1 MRYSALTQ
9 RITGEGAAAWQIH
22 DRALAM
28 REQGR
33 DVLLLSV
40 GDPDFDTPR
49 AIVDAAVDSLRAGDT
64 HYCDVRGL
72 HGLRASIAG
81 RHRRR
86 SGQSVG
92 AEHVTV
98 LPGAQC
104 AVYAVAQCL
113 LDPGDEVILA
123 EPMYVTYE
131 AVFGACGAKVIPVAV
146 CPENAFRV
154 EPADVARLITPRTRA
169 LLLNSPNNPSGASL
183 RLPTWQA
190 LAQLCIEHDLWL
202 ISDEVYSDLLYE
214 GEHVSPASLP
224 GMAERTATIN
234 SLSKSH
240 AMTGW
245 RIGWVIGPEPLASH
259 LANLSLCML
268 FGLPEFVQRAALVAL
283 ETDLPE
289 VAHMHAEYR
298 LRRDLVCAALEGCP
312 GLKPVWP
319 DGGMFVMVD
328 VRQTG
333 LSAQAFAERLLDGYG
348 VSVLAGEAFG
358 PSAAGH
364 IRIGLVV
371 DRVQLAEACRRIA
384 LHAANVTGMAGL
396 SNCVDFPSARKE
408 STSGDIPTSGIL
420 PCQI

>member
-1 MRYSALTQ
+1 MRFSALTQ
-9 RITGEGAAAWQIH
+9 RITGDGAAAWQIH

-28 REQGR
+28 REQGM

-49 AIVDAAVDSLRAGDT
+49 AVVDAAVGSLRAGDT
-64 HYCDVRGL
+64 HYSDIRGL
-72 HGLRASIAG
+72 QALRSSIAQ
-81 RHRRR
+81 RHQRRC
-86 SGQSVG
+86 GQAMG

-113 LDPGDEVILA
+113 LNPGDEVLVD

-131 AVFGACGAKVIPVAV
+131 AVFGACGATVVPVAV
-146 CPENAFRV
+146 RPENGFRV
-154 EPADVARLITPRTRA
+154 EPADVARRVTPRTRA
-169 LLLNSPNNPSGASL
+169 MLLNSPNNPSGASL
-183 RLPTWQA
+183 PLATWQG
-190 LAQLCIEHDLWL
+190 LARLCIEHDLWL

-214 GEHVSPASLP
+214 GEHISPASLP

-245 RIGWVIGPEPLASH
+245 RIGWVIGPEPLAGH

-268 FGLPEFVQRAALVAL
+268 FGLPDFVQRAAQVAL
-283 ETDLPE
+283 EEDLPE
-289 VAHMHAEYR
+289 VAHMHEEYR
-298 LRRDLVCAALEGCP
+298 QRRDLVCAMLDDCP
-312 GLKPVWP
+312 GLKPVRP

-333 LSAQAFAERLLDGYG
+333 LDAQGFAEHLLEGYG

-371 DRVQLAEACRRIA
+371 DRTQLAQACQRIA
-384 LHAANVTGMAGL
+384 ACTAGL
-396 SNCVDFPSARKE
+396 LQALRA
-408 STSGDIPTSGIL
+408 
-420 PCQI
+420 

>member
-1 MRYSALTQ
+1 MRFSALTQ
-9 RITGEGAAAWQIH
+9 RITGDGAAAWQIH

-28 REQGR
+28 REQGM

-49 AIVDAAVDSLRAGDT
+49 AIVEAAVGSLRAGET
-64 HYCDVRGL
+64 HYSDIRGL
-72 HGLRASIAG
+72 HTLRASIAR
-81 RHRRR
+81 RHRLRC
-86 SGQSVG
+86 GQPVG
-92 AEHVTV
+92 AEQVVV

-113 LDPGDEVILA
+113 LNPGDEVIVA

-131 AVFGACGAKVIPVAV
+131 AVFGACGAKVLPVAV
-146 CPENAFRV
+146 RPENGFRV
-154 EPADVARLITPRTRA
+154 EPADVARLVTPRTRA
-169 LLLNSPNNPSGASL
+169 MLLNSPNNPSGASL
-183 RLPTWQA
+183 PMSTWQA
-190 LAQLCIEHDLWL
+190 LARLCIEHDLWL
-202 ISDEVYSDLLYE
+202 ISDEVYSDLLYD
-214 GEHVSPASLP
+214 GEHISPASLP

-245 RIGWVIGPEPLASH
+245 RIGWVVGPEALTDH

-268 FGLPEFVQRAALVAL
+268 FGLPDFVQRAAQVAL
-283 ETDLPE
+283 EQELPE
-289 VAHMHAEYR
+289 VAQMHEEYR
-298 LRRDLVCAALEGCP
+298 QRRDLVCAMLGDCP
-312 GLKPVWP
+312 GLKPVRP

-328 VRQTG
+328 IRQTG
-333 LSAQAFAERLLDGYG
+333 LDAQAFAECLLDDHG

-371 DRVQLAEACRRIA
+371 DQLKLADACQRIA
-384 LHAANVTGMAGL
+384 SCAADLLRAQ
-396 SNCVDFPSARKE
+396 R
-408 STSGDIPTSGIL
+408 
-420 PCQI
+420 